1 MKIKL
6 RLDDQET
13 RAVWDA
19 AQKAKTEVAS
29 WPAWKRGEETTAST
43 TATATVAT
51 SKPTTT
57 NE

>member
-6 RLDDQET
+6 KLDDQET

-29 WPAWKRGEETTAST
+29 WPAWKRGEETAPH
-43 TATATVAT
+43 ATVTAP
-51 SKPTTT
+51 KPNTT
-57 NE
+57 NG

>member
-19 AQKAKTEVAS
+19 AQKAKPEVAS
-29 WPAWKRGEETTAST
+29 WPAWKRGEETTVTNTAT
-43 TATATVAT
+43 TAAATP
-51 SKPTTT
+51 KPDTTG
-57 NE
+57 

>member
-6 RLDDQET
+6 RLDDHET

-29 WPAWKRGEETTAST
+29 WPAWKRGEVKTVTAASSS
-43 TATATVAT
+43 A
-51 SKPTTT
+51 SKPNTT
-57 NE
+57 NG

>member
-29 WPAWKRGEETTAST
+29 WPAWKRGEEVTAST
-43 TATATVAT
+43 PQTP
-51 SKPTTT
+51 KPHPKL
-57 NE
+57 

>member
-43 TATATVAT
+43 ATAAT
-51 SKPTTT
+51 TPKPNTT
-57 NE
+57 NG

>member
-29 WPAWKRGEETTAST
+29 WPAWKRGEEATASSVA
-43 TATATVAT
+43 ATP
-51 SKPTTT
+51 KPATTT
-57 NE
+57 NG

>member
-6 RLDDQET
+6 KLDDQET

-29 WPAWKRGEETTAST
+29 WPAWTRGEETASN
-43 TATATVAT
+43 ATVTAP
-51 SKPTTT
+51 KPNTT
-57 NE
+57 NGQ

>member
-29 WPAWKRGEETTAST
+29 WPAWKRGEETAS
-43 TATATVAT
+43 TATVAT
-51 SKPTTT
+51 PKPTP
-57 NE
+57 NG